1 MENKAYELRQPQAD
15 DIFLMFRILS
25 KVGVKNIK
33 DCFQTDEVKNAVR
46 LMMANSNKD
55 GENELSGIGVL
66 VAIDVASVIMEHL
79 DGARADIYA
88 FLSRLSG
95 MKTDE
100 IAKMNPGDFA
110 EMLIDVVKLEGFRD
124 FFMRVFALFK

>member
-1 MENKAYELRQPQAD
+1 MEKAYTLRNPEAD

-33 DCFQTDEVKNAVR
+33 SCFESDEVKNAIR
-46 LMMANSNKD
+46 LMQTD
-55 GENELSGIGVL
+55 GGETDLSAVGMLIV
-66 VAIDVASVIMEHL
+66 VDVASVIMEHL
-79 DGARADIYA
+79 DGAKKDIYA

-95 MKTDE
+95 MKAEE

-110 EMLIDVVKLEGFRD
+110 EMLIDTVKLEGFRD
-124 FFMRVFALFK
+124 FFMRVIALFK

>member
-1 MENKAYELRQPQAD
+1 MENKAYTLRNPNAD
-15 DIFLMFRILS
+15 DIFLMFRILT

-33 DCFQTDEVKNAVR
+33 GCFESEEVKNAMR
-46 LMMANSNKD
+46 LAMLNNAD
-55 GENELSGIGVL
+55 GEKELSSIGIL

-79 DGARADIYA
+79 DGAKNDIYA

-95 MKTDE
+95 MKAED
-100 IAKMNPGDFA
+100 IAQMNPGDFA
-110 EMLIDVVKLEGFRD
+110 EMIIDVVKLEGFRD